1 MEVLK
6 GEQCIWNDRGIFLE
20 PNASRCLLPMLS
32 HLATQLF
39 FFLFSFYSIVII
51 SPILSITS

>member
-6 GEQCIWNDRGIFLE
+6 GEQCIWNDKGILLK
-20 PNASRCLLPMLS
+20 PNASCCLLPVLF

-39 FFLFSFYSIVII
+39 FFLF
-51 SPILSITS
+51 ILS